1 MKTLFTFTVLAL
13 LVAGCAFCHSTT
25 KSYPN
30 PANTNTVIAVTKT
43 TIYTLFDANSQLTKY
58 NVRGTTVQSNQWAQG
73 TYIGQLGQN
82 STSTNLS
89 VIIGEAVG
97 IAVKAAMTP

>member
-1 MKTLFTFTVLAL
+1 MKKIVTPIVAL
-13 LVAGCAFCHSTT
+13 LLTGCAFCHSTT
-25 KSYPN
+25 KSYPT
-30 PANTNTVIAVTKT
+30 PGNTNTVTVVTKT

-82 STSTNLS
+82 STSTNLA

-97 IAVKAAMTP
+97 IAVKAAGVP